1 MGRLD
6 GKIALITAAGQ
17 GIGRATAE
25 LFVKEGAN
33 VIATDI
39 NAELLSTLKGARTLV
54 LDVTDEEAILK
65 LASEEK
71 NIDIL
76 FNCAG
81 YVHQGTIFD
90 CDEKSFDMSYE
101 LNVKAMYRMLK
112 AFLPA
117 MVESKNGA
125 SIINMASVAS
135 SVIAA
140 QNRFVYGTTKA
151 AVIGMTKA
159 IAADFIKN
167 NIRCNAV
174 APGTVESP
182 SLQDRMKAG
191 GDYEKA
197 KKEFLKRQPTGR
209 IGTPAE
215 IANLV
220 LYLGSDE
227 SSYTTGTIQVI
238 DGGWSNT

>member
-6 GKIALITAAGQ
+6 GKTALITGAAQ

-25 LFVKEGAN
+25 LFIKEGAT

-39 NAELLSTLKGARTLV
+39 NQELLSTLRGAKTII
-54 LDVTDEEAILK
+54 LDVTDNEGILN
-65 LASEEK
+65 LASQEK
-71 NIDIL
+71 ELDIL

-90 CDEKSFDMSYE
+90 CDEKAFDMSYE
-101 LNVKAMYRMLK
+101 LNVKSMYRMMS

-117 MVESKNGA
+117 LLNAKNGA

-159 IAADFIKN
+159 IAADFIQD
-167 NIRCNAV
+167 NIRCNAI

-182 SLQDRMKAG
+182 SLEDRMKAD

-197 KKEFLKRQPTGR
+197 KEAFLKRQPTGR
-209 IGTPAE
+209 IGTAEE
-215 IANLV
+215 IANLA
-220 LYLGSDE
+220 LYLASDE
-227 SSYTTGTIQVI
+227 SSYTTGTVHVI

>member
-6 GKIALITAAGQ
+6 GKTALITAAAQ

-25 LFVKEGAN
+25 LFIKEGAT

-39 NAELLSTLKGARTLV
+39 NQELLGTLTGAKNKI
-54 LDVTDEEAILK
+54 LDVTDNEAIVQ
-65 LASEEK
+65 LASQTEEL
-71 NIDIL
+71 DIL

-90 CDEKSFDMSYE
+90 CDEKAFDMSYE
-101 LNVKAMYRMLK
+101 LNVKSMYRMLS
-112 AFLPA
+112 AFLPVLLHA
-117 MVESKNGA
+117 KNGA

-159 IAADFIKN
+159 IAADFIQN
-167 NIRCNAV
+167 NIRCNAI

-182 SLQDRMKAG
+182 SLEERMKAG
-191 GDYEKA
+191 GNYEKA
-197 KKEFLKRQPTGR
+197 KEAFLKRQPTGR
-209 IGTPAE
+209 IGTAEE

-220 LYLGSDE
+220 LYLASDE
-227 SSYTTGTIQVI
+227 STYTTGTVHVI

>member
-1 MGRLD
+1 MGRLE
-6 GKIALITAAGQ
+6 GKTALITAAAQ
-17 GIGRATAE
+17 GIGRASAE
-25 LFVKEGAN
+25 LFIKEGAK

-39 NAELLSTLKGARTLV
+39 NMELLSTLKGADIKI
-54 LDVTDEEAILK
+54 LDVTNEKAILQ
-65 LASEEK
+65 LASELK

-81 YVHQGTIFD
+81 YVHQGTILDCNERDFD
-90 CDEKSFDMSYE
+90 ISYE
-101 LNVKAMYRMLK
+101 LNVKSMYKMIK
-112 AFLPA
+112 AFLPL
-117 MVESKNGA
+117 MLNSQKGS

-151 AVIGMTKA
+151 AVIGLTKA
-159 IAADFIKN
+159 VAADFIKE
-167 NIRCNAV
+167 NIRCNAI

-182 SLQDRMKAG
+182 SLQERMNAG
-191 GDYEKA
+191 GDYEKT
-197 KKEFLKRQPTGR
+197 KQEFIKRQPTGR
-209 IGTPAE
+209 IGTPNE

-220 LYLGSDE
+220 LYLASDE
-227 SSYTTGTIQVI
+227 SSYTTGTVQVI